1 MSYNNVPSINEVYR
15 NIGKSLRLLFYM
27 NGNEKEINDEPNYYQ
42 INGFDRSIIL
52 KHCVL
57 KKVCIGFGS

>member
-1 MSYNNVPSINEVYR
+1 
-15 NIGKSLRLLFYM
+15 M

-57 KKVCIGFGS
+57 KKVCIGFGSW